1 MKLGCIAV
9 LLTIGGAFAGYR
21 NLLTGSELEGQ
32 PWIAGLLAVVA
43 GMLIGNIHGLLLAL
57 KQKQISGRQRSEWN
71 DGDLVVV
78 SGRIQSTRSP
88 MVSPFSGTPSVI
100 LEYEVKSADSE
111 SASSA
116 HFSGFMMTPCSVFS
130 TQGSVNVI
138 GFPLMVNLPSKACVQ
153 EAEYQ
158 RAAEFLKR
166 TKFEEKLSN
175 PITLLKQLNEVFSKT
190 DGDLSA
196 HFSSGKSPLDLETMQ
211 VGDISEHMMSHGL
224 KLQETLIPN
233 GAEVTVSGTFR
244 ANRQAVEVSGGLTKL
259 SHKLEL
265 GSASVVTGGNLRK
278 SFIGIII
285 FVGLFGAGNYFLLKQ
300 LGLLGKFAIG
310 Q

>member
-21 NLLTGSELEGQ
+21 NLLTGSELAGQ

-57 KQKQISGRQRSEWN
+57 KQKQASSRQRSEWN

-100 LEYEVKSADSE
+100 LEYEVKSAESE
-111 SASSA
+111 STSSA
-116 HFSGFMMTPCSVFS
+116 HYSGFMMTPCSVFS
-130 TQGSVNVI
+130 TQGSVNII
-138 GFPLMVNLPSKACVQ
+138 GFPLMVNLPSKACVE
-153 EAEYQ
+153 EAQYQ
-158 RAAEFLKR
+158 RAAEFLKG

-175 PITLLKQLNEVFSKT
+175 PITLLKQLNEVFSQT
-190 DGDLSA
+190 DGDLQA
-196 HFSSGKSPLDLETMQ
+196 HFSSGRSSLDLETLDA
-211 VGDISEHMMSHGL
+211 GEIKSELISQGINLE
-224 KLQETLIPN
+224 ETLVPN

-244 ANRQAVEVSGGLTKL
+244 ANRQAVEVSGGLTNI

-278 SFIGIII
+278 CFIGIVI
-285 FVGLFGAGNYFLLKQ
+285 FGGLFGAGNYFLLKQ
-300 LGLLGKFAIG
+300 LGLLGKFTNYI
-310 Q
+310 